1 MSNQSLE
8 QLAALPYPVKLYFE
22 EEDGLFVAEFL
33 DLPGCHAYGETV
45 EEAYKNAQEAKK
57 EWLKVSLE
65 QGFPIPEPS
74 KPEEHSG
81 RILVRMPNTLHTML
95 VDKAKMSGTSLNQYI
110 VHLLSASV
118 VGDHIMRQVNDLR
131 NEVIQLRKQV
141 VTTAANFGQLVFSS
155 APWHQEA
162 SSISLTRSLAET
174 FGGQNVIENII
185 RREASASLRQ
195 ESILSI
201 TDGTYEHNKSTL
213 QRNRLEP

>member
-110 VHLLSASV
+110 VHLLSGAV
-118 VGDHIMRQVNDLR
+118 VGDHIIRHVSDLR
-131 NEVIQLRKQV
+131 NEINQLRV
-141 VTTAANFGQLVFSS
+141 RIATTTAPLMQNQSLAT
-155 APWHQEA
+155 AEEYA
-162 SSISLTRSLAET
+162 SRSLFYFLYKELTRSP
-174 FGGQNVIENII
+174 QNVIQNVLGRTVKTSPVTDDVYEFN
-185 RREASASLRQ
+185 
-195 ESILSI
+195 ES
-201 TDGTYEHNKSTL
+201 DP
-213 QRNRLEP
+213 QRNKLGSWAAVK